1 MILIYRFLTFFFYPI
16 LIVLIYFR
24 KLLNKEDHYRYKEK
38 IFPSNFF
45 PEKDNKKKLIW
56 FHAASIGETQ
66 SIFPLIQKLNTEIED
81 VEFLITTTTLSAGNI
96 IAKKLYNHK
105 YVSGQGFFS
114 IDKKNVVDEKSIYT
128 VITKPSQGIIFHPL
142 MLHRSVP
149 RDPKNLRPR
158 YTVDIRYFDT
168 NYNPKFNVDLNI
180 LLTYD

>member
-1 MILIYRFLTFFFYPI
+1 M
-16 LIVLIYFR
+16 
-24 KLLNKEDHYRYKEK
+24 
-38 IFPSNFF
+38 
-45 PEKDNKKKLIW
+45 
-56 FHAASIGETQ
+56 
-66 SIFPLIQKLNTEIED
+66 
-81 VEFLITTTTLSAGNI
+81 
-96 IAKKLYNHK
+96 LYNHK

-168 NYNPKFNVDLNI
+168 NYILCAGANDPHPDCDRADDLI
-180 LLTYD
+180 YTGLDHLMGFLSDKKPHL